1 MLDYDYIKIH
11 YRLIAVEL
19 SRQKELTCRSKNNSV
34 NRVYWKVKKLEN
46 NGNAK
51 DAGKNQS
58 MFVLTTLEKV

>member
-1 MLDYDYIKIH
+1 M
-11 YRLIAVEL
+11 
-19 SRQKELTCRSKNNSV
+19 SRQKKLTCRSKNNSV